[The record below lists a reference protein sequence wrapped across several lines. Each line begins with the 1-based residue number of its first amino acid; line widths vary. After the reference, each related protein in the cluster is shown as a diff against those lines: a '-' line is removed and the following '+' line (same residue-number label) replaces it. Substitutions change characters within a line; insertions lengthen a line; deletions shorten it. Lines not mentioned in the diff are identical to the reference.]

1 MKKQTKGAIAAGA
14 GAILLLGGL
23 GSLAFWNDQTDGD
36 AGTITSGQ
44 LTLGECAGG
53 GTWTDVGNGGATISD
68 ISSFRIV
75 PGDTVRYTC
84 ASTLTAQGDNL
95 EATLTANLDGV
106 TGNTDLRNALI
117 TTIDGEYAGQ
127 SFTGGADGVQVVANG
142 GAPQDISVDITITFD
157 PATSGTTGQN
167 ETVDLGNLS
176 LNLQQNTN
184 PAPA

>member
-44 LTLGECAGG
+44 LALGECAGG
-53 GTWTDVGNGGATISD
+53 GTWTDVGNGGTAIAD

-84 ASTLTAQGDNL
+84 DSTLTAEGDNL
-95 EATLTANLDGV
+95 EATLTANLNDV
-106 TGNTDLRNALI
+106 TGSADLRNALT

-127 SFTGGADGVQVVANG
+127 SFTGGSDGIQVTANS
-142 GAPQDISVDITITFD
+142 GAAQPISVDVTIAFD
-157 PATSGTTGQN
+157 PATSGTTGQGQ
-167 ETVDLGNLS
+167 TVDLGNLS

>member
-44 LTLGECAGG
+44 LTLGECVGG
-53 GTWTDVGNGGATISD
+53 GTWTDVGTGAPIGD

-84 ASTLTAQGDNL
+84 NTTLTAQGDNL
-95 EATLTANLDGV
+95 QATLTADLDGV
-106 TGNTDLRNALI
+106 TGDAELRQALI
-117 TTIDGEYAGQ
+117 TTVDASYAGQ
-127 SFTGGADGVQVVANG
+127 TFSGGTDGVQVTANDG
-142 GAPQDISVDITITFD
+142 TAQPISATVTVTFD
-157 PATSGTTGQN
+157 SATSGTTGQN
-167 ETVDLGNLS
+167 QTVDLGNLG
-176 LNLQQNTN
+176 LNLVQNTN
-184 PAPA
+184 PDPA